1 MKTFDRDLAVATE
14 EEERK
19 HHIPNGNGRREEE
32 TPILTDAEPIPPPP
46 PVSTPPERL
55 SPRELLNALKERK
68 ALAGGLA
75 ALLLALGIGSF
86 LLLKGKASSPA
97 PSNAAVPVTVQTIVE
112 KPVRLWSEF
121 SGRMQAVNYAEI
133 RPEVSGRITSVRF
146 EDGQTVKKGDVLFVI
161 DPGPYE
167 AALAKA
173 EADAAFTRTE
183 FERADGLLKA
193 QAIAQRLYDERQT
206 AMRVAEAE
214 LARARIDVSRAYVK
228 APITGRVG
236 RPEITVGNLV
246 QSGSNAPLLTSIVS
260 KEGIYADFEVDEQTY
275 LQSIRNNATGQAQ
288 ERAIPV
294 ELTVQGDKTR
304 VYKGSIYSFD
314 NHLDTMSGTIRA
326 RAKFANEDGALM
338 PGMFVSIKIGSS
350 GEVPSLLVP
359 ERAVGVDQN
368 KKFVYVVGTDNKVG
382 YREVTLGKEISGDR
396 VVLSGLQSGDR
407 VIVDGIQHVHPDVI
421 VQPTEAAAA
430 PPTAPAAVASR

>member
-382 YREVTLGKEISGDR
+382 YREVTLG
-396 VVLSGLQSGDR
+396 
-407 VIVDGIQHVHPDVI
+407 
-421 VQPTEAAAA
+421 
-430 PPTAPAAVASR
+430 